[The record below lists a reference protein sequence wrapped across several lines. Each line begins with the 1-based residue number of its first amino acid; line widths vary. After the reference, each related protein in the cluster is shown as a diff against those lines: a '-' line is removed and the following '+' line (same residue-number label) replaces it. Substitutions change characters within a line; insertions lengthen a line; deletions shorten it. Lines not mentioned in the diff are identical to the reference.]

1 MADMNDKVLFG
12 VINFRGRQAR
22 FGIKQ
27 DDRRRHMY
35 IIGKTGMGKSELQ
48 KNIAIQ
54 DILAGKGICVIDAHG
69 ELSDAL
75 LDYIPESR
83 INDVLYINPSDIGFP
98 IGFNVIEQVEPDKRH
113 LVADGVM
120 SVFKKI
126 WEDAWSSRM
135 EYILHNT
142 ILALLEIPDATLL
155 GVNRIY
161 GDKDYRHRVIDAVK
175 DPVVKG
181 FWVNEFAKYANNFA
195 VEATA
200 AIQNKVGQFIS
211 SMLIRD
217 IIGQPK
223 STFDF
228 RELMDQQKIV
238 LVNLSKGKVGEEAS
252 RLIGSLIIT
261 KLQLAAM
268 SRVDLPEHQ
277 RKGFTLMVD
286 EFQNFATASFASILS
301 EARKYGLSL
310 IVAHQYIAQMAEE
323 VRDAVFG
330 NIGTLVSFRVGAEDA
345 EMLEKEFAP
354 EFTVNDIVNL
364 NKRQIYLK
372 LMIDGVASNAF
383 SAMTMD
389 TIAKPEV
396 SYRQQVIDAS
406 RAKYGKP
413 RAEVERQIAEWA
425 GPGLVTKGERL
436 LVSEVALPSLRTMRP
451 SPEVVLAPA
460 VPVTSD
466 GGTQSRRS
474 NIGTGKEESGGK
486 SASYLPTLPAE
497 VDQPGQ
503 SVNRKTVTGK
513 EGFQQR
519 GNLGTGTPKPQPKLD
534 ELRQLLGE
542 ITKEQEK
549 K

>member
-460 VPVTSD
+460 VPVTGD
-466 GGTQSRRS
+466 GGMQSRRS
-474 NIGTGKEESGGK
+474 NFGTGKEESGGK

-519 GNLGTGTPKPQPKLD
+519 GNFGTGTPKPQPKLD

-542 ITKEQEK
+542 VMKEK
-549 K
+549 KE

>member
-1 MADMNDKVLFG
+1 
-12 VINFRGRQAR
+12 
-22 FGIKQ
+22 
-27 DDRRRHMY
+27 
-35 IIGKTGMGKSELQ
+35 MGKSELQ

-451 SPEVVLAPA
+451 SP
-460 VPVTSD
+460 
-466 GGTQSRRS
+466 
-474 NIGTGKEESGGK
+474 
-486 SASYLPTLPAE
+486 
-497 VDQPGQ
+497 
-503 SVNRKTVTGK
+503 
-513 EGFQQR
+513 
-519 GNLGTGTPKPQPKLD
+519 
-534 ELRQLLGE
+534 
-542 ITKEQEK
+542 
-549 K
+549 